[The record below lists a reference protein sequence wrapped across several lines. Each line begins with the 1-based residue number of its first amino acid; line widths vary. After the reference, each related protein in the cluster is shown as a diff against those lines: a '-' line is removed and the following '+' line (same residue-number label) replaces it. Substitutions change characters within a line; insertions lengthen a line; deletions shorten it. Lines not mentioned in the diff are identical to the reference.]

1 VIVSLLAIGAAA
13 GFVITWQSAR
23 SRARAQMRRELARIR
38 ADTRREVNHWQ
49 EAAARANAEAARVA
63 REAEA
68 FKAGCQSGREDVIS
82 IVPLLVAAQRHPAQ
96 EARASGDER

>member
-13 GFVITWQSAR
+13 GFVISWQSSR

-49 EAAARANAEAARVA
+49 
-63 REAEA
+63 
-68 FKAGCQSGREDVIS
+68 
-82 IVPLLVAAQRHPAQ
+82 
-96 EARASGDER
+96 